1 MLPPSPPSPPLLLFS
16 AAASTVSSPSSS
28 SSCPPDEAKQAHDF
42 RRWCEQQMERL
53 TGSSDL
59 TLIDFCM
66 SLPRVAG
73 DEQAKLYLHQY
84 IGESADA
91 MRFSTAFLAGRAQLS
106 RAGIQAAFPL
116 SEAVITDPSA
126 AESSVS
132 SGGSAVTG
140 IGGATSRGGGY
151 RKKKGKKGKKSV
163 DPSLLGF
170 SVQSNRI
177 MMGEIQRMDE

>member
-1 MLPPSPPSPPLLLFS
+1 M
-16 AAASTVSSPSSS
+16 
-28 SSCPPDEAKQAHDF
+28 D
-42 RRWCEQQMERL
+42 RL

-91 MRFSTAFLAGRAQLS
+91 MRFAAAFLAGRAQLS

-116 SEAVITDPSA
+116 SEAVITDASA
-126 AESSVS
+126 VEGSVS
-132 SGGSAVTG
+132 SSSGSAVTS
-140 IGGATSRGGGY
+140 IGGAASSGGGY
-151 RKKKGKKGKKSV
+151 RGDAGYGSGYGNSSADSGWETVEKNKGGPEGGKKKGKKGKKAV

-177 MMGEIQRMDE
+177 MMGEIQRMDD

>member
-1 MLPPSPPSPPLLLFS
+1 M
-16 AAASTVSSPSSS
+16 
-28 SSCPPDEAKQAHDF
+28 
-42 RRWCEQQMERL
+42 
-53 TGSSDL
+53 
-59 TLIDFCM
+59 
-66 SLPRVAG
+66 AG

-151 RKKKGKKGKKSV
+151 RGDAGYGSGYGNSSADSGWETVEKNKGGGEGGKKKGKKGKKSV